1 MAKRD
6 WIVSSGFAIAGL
18 GAAWLI
24 WPDQNDL
31 VCKKTGETLSDSQ
44 FVDRAIRATLE
55 KYPGSIHEPRATA
68 AIVADNAIPYDEAE
82 EFLSVNPDCCSFG
95 PRGLDGSPM
104 PGHSITGEKLAG
116 FVIVRY
122 KIKYR
127 DPAGADPAVNLA
139 DAYATQFLLD
149 AYGDVHPIL

>member
-6 WIVSSGFAIAGL
+6 WIVGSGFAIAGL

-55 KYPGSIHEPRATA
+55 DYPGSAHEPRATA
-68 AIVADNAIPYDEAE
+68 AIVADNAIPYDDAE
-82 EFLSVNPDCCSFG
+82 EFLSVNPTAAASDREDLTDLRCQDTRS
-95 PRGLDGSPM
+95 REKSSPDLSLS
-104 PGHSITGEKLAG
+104 GTRSNTG
-116 FVIVRY
+116 IR
-122 KIKYR
+122 
-127 DPAGADPAVNLA
+127 PA
-139 DAYATQFLLD
+139 
-149 AYGDVHPIL
+149 PIPQ